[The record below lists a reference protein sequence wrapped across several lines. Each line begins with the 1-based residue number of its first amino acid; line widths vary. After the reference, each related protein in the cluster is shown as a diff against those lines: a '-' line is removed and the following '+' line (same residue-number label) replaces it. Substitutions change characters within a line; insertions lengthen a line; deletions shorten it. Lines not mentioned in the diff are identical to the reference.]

1 MPAEEAYVLS
11 PTDVRNIRSYV
22 QHKYAAMPQEKRAE
36 IVADAVKRLI
46 HKQLPNFEG
55 SVKQRVTET
64 LIRTTVL
71 ERLGPVRAEDIFQ
84 ACLALDRSDPCLYDP
99 FHLWVEE
106 QLYVSCEKPV
116 MRRLMDELSLTGEQ
130 TDFVSDEVES
140 GLLTRLRGLL
150 VAEGVEQRHEAPA
163 ASAAVFVFPIP
174 VPKWWTSLSYRL
186 SSRTI
191 MYSALCT
198 LLIASS
204 LLYGWSMSKP
214 SLHKLQPPV
223 VMKPVQPVAVPSDG
237 LPAELRYQEID
248 QARMVKYLQS
258 KSSILAEQPYFDA
271 IVSAAQA
278 FNIHPAVLFAIT
290 GQEQGF
296 VPKTN
301 KQYKRIANN
310 PFNVFHSWQ
319 DFNTNI
325 GQSSE
330 IAARTVY
337 NLSKHR
343 PEDMDPFKWIN
354 RKYAEDPKWSEGV
367 RSIFDKI
374 IAYLDSPAS
383 SK

>member
-1 MPAEEAYVLS
+1 
-11 PTDVRNIRSYV
+11 
-22 QHKYAAMPQEKRAE
+22 
-36 IVADAVKRLI
+36 
-46 HKQLPNFEG
+46 
-55 SVKQRVTET
+55 
-64 LIRTTVL
+64 
-71 ERLGPVRAEDIFQ
+71 
-84 ACLALDRSDPCLYDP
+84 
-99 FHLWVEE
+99 
-106 QLYVSCEKPV
+106 
-116 MRRLMDELSLTGEQ
+116 
-130 TDFVSDEVES
+130 
-140 GLLTRLRGLL
+140 
-150 VAEGVEQRHEAPA
+150 
-163 ASAAVFVFPIP
+163 
-174 VPKWWTSLSYRL
+174 
-186 SSRTI
+186 
-191 MYSALCT
+191 
-198 LLIASS
+198 
-204 LLYGWSMSKP
+204 MSKP

-237 LPAELRYQEID
+237 LPAELRYHEID

-354 RKYAEDPKWSEGV
+354 RKYAEDPKWSDGV
-367 RSIFDKI
+367 RAIFDKI